1 MSKARFG
8 IGDSKREEV
17 DRALKLLQEAQ
28 TVIDTMDRPHI
39 GARLQ
44 EVIDAVR
51 TLPGN

>member
-8 IGDSKREEV
+8 IDDTRREEV
-17 DRALKLLQEAQ
+17 DRALKLLQDAQ
-28 TVIDTMDRPHI
+28 TVIDKMDRPHI

-51 TLPGN
+51 TLPGD